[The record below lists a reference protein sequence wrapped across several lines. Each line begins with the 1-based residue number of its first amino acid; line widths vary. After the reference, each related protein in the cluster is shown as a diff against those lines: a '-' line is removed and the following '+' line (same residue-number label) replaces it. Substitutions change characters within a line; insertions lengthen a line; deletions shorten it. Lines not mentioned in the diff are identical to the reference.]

1 MLLLLLMD
9 LIFQLF
15 IYLLS
20 YCVVIVNIYLYNFLK
35 NQLVF
40 TFVHFTNLIYSR
52 KLVRHVQLSTL
63 PLPTPRNGFNGGN
76 CFKGVGVV
84 RLCVGVCVAIGLG
97 GGLTMNVRMLA
108 MIVQLNSKTIFI
120 NHITVSANNRKLKT
134 IKLLQE

>member
-76 CFKGVGVV
+76 CFKGVGVW
-84 RLCVGVCVAIGLG
+84 VCVLGLAWG

>member
-76 CFKGVGVV
+76 CFKGVGVW
-84 RLCVGVCVAIGLG
+84 VCVLGLGWG